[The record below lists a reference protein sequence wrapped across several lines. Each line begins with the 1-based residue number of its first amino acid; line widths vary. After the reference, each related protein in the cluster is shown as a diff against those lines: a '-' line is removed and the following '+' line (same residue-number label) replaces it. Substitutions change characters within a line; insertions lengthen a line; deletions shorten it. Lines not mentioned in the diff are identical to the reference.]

1 MTLAAFYEQ
10 IGGDYQK
17 TVDRLY
23 NEAMVRKF
31 VLKYRQDGTFEEL
44 RAAHAAGDW
53 ETAFRAAH
61 TLKGIALNLGFTLL
75 FASAMALTEALR
87 GNRPLT
93 DESLYTAVAN
103 DQAALLAALDQL
115 DS

>member
-61 TLKGIALNLGFTLL
+61 TLKGIALNLGFTRL

-87 GNRPLT
+87 GNRLMLCGVGMT
-93 DESLYTAVAN
+93 EKELEILGIRHAGE
-103 DQAALLAALDQL
+103 
-115 DS
+115 

>member
-1 MTLAAFYEQ
+1 MTLEAFYAK

-17 TVDRLY
+17 TIARLY
-23 NEAMVRKF
+23 NETLLRKF
-31 VLKYRQDGTFEEL
+31 ILKYRQDGTFEEL
-44 RAAHAAGDW
+44 RTSCAAGDW

-61 TLKGIALNLGFTLL
+61 TLKGLALNLGFTRL
-75 FASAMALTEALR
+75 FASSMALTEALR

-115 DS
+115 DP